1 MQNNLSTDNNNN
13 NNNTADTTAGTQQM
27 EVSEQ
32 GTVTQHPTHPTT
44 YTNQEES
51 NPDFNNADNESSSDL
66 DSTSSSDIDSSS
78 DDESFDQSTK
88 GNPLQR
94 LIADTNYDDDDE
106 DDPMSGN
113 HPESIPSTRNEVTNP
128 QVPALPINQLPEPT
142 QLHPLGTVHSIVDC
156 SVTIKA
162 HISGDKHVL
171 DSESLVVLGDKQVL
185 GQIFDVF
192 GPVSQPM
199 YSIRFNSAQEAKEK
213 VSVGV
218 EVYFAQ
224 DWSKLVVTEK
234 LRKDKGTDAS
244 NMYDEEVSEDNMEF
258 SDDEMERM
266 AKQKKKKKI
275 QDGRRQNTAQMS
287 GNSRVS
293 RPTAT
298 PASNDN
304 DVPGTV
310 VGGRQLQSYGDL
322 YDADLGF

>member
-1 MQNNLSTDNNNN
+1 MQNNLPTDNNI
-13 NNNTADTTAGTQQM
+13 TADTQQM
-27 EVSEQ
+27 EASEQ
-32 GTVTQHPTHPTT
+32 GTVTQHQTHPNTNT
-44 YTNQEES
+44 NTNTNQAES
-51 NPDFNNADNESSSDL
+51 NPEFNNADNESSSDL
-66 DSTSSSDIDSSS
+66 DSTSSSDIDSSFS
-78 DDESFDQSTK
+78 DDESLDQSSK
-88 GNPLQR
+88 GNLLQR

-142 QLHPLGTVHSIVDC
+142 QLHPLGIVHSIVDC

-162 HISGDKHVL
+162 HTSGDKHVL

-224 DWSKLVVTEK
+224 DWSKLVATEK
-234 LRKDKGTDAS
+234 LRKEKGTDAS

-275 QDGRRQNTAQMS
+275 QDGRRQNAAQMS
-287 GNSRVS
+287 GNSGVS

-298 PASNDN
+298 SASNEN